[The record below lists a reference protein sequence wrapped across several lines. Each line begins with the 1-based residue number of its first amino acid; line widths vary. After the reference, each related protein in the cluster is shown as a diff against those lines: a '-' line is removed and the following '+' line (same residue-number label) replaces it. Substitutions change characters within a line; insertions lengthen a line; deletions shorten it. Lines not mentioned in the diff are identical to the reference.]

1 MSVRN
6 GRIAPCE
13 AKQSEY
19 CGGTSV
25 IGCGGPPLSSC
36 RYLFHQKNLLAGID
50 LLQFYFDDL
59 VLRGLHR
66 TPDEGGFDGQFTM
79 SAVDQ
84 NQQLHSAR
92 TSVIEQCVERGANC
106 ASSVQNVVHKND
118 VLVGYVEADLHLV
131 HHWLRTSG
139 REIVTVKI
147 NVEGAYVN
155 GRLLNLAYES
165 RQSLCQGNTAPLDSD
180 KAEAL
185 DSVVFL
191 DDLVRETNEGAL
203 DLGRR
208 HQTRFFAQD
217 DLWFCALGSHDWRGR
232 AD

>member
-1 MSVRN
+1 M
-6 GRIAPCE
+6 
-13 AKQSEY
+13 
-19 CGGTSV
+19 V
-25 IGCGGPPLSSC
+25 IS
-36 RYLFHQKNLLAGID
+36 
-50 LLQFYFDDL
+50 
-59 VLRGLHR
+59 
-66 TPDEGGFDGQFTM
+66 
-79 SAVDQ
+79 
-84 NQQLHSAR
+84 
-92 TSVIEQCVERGANC
+92 
-106 ASSVQNVVHKND
+106 
-118 VLVGYVEADLHLV
+118 
-131 HHWLRTSG
+131 WLRTSG

-185 DSVVFL
+185 DSVIFL

-217 DLWFCALGSHDWRGR
+217 DLWFCALGSHE
-232 AD
+232 